1 MPQRQDQDADK
12 AVRSGMV
19 LWAVIISSMPGSM
32 AALDNLTVTTALP
45 SIRQDLGGGLAAT
58 V

>member
-1 MPQRQDQDADK
+1 MRQRQDQDADK
-12 AVRSGMV
+12 ADRSGMV
-19 LWAVIISSMPGSM
+19 LWAVIISSMAGSM
-32 AALDNLTVTTALP
+32 AAPDSLTVTTALP

>member
-1 MPQRQDQDADK
+1 MA
-12 AVRSGMV
+12 GF
-19 LWAVIISSMPGSM
+19 I
-32 AALDNLTVTTALP
+32 AALDNLTVTTAP